1 MKAMKEE
8 LGMIVKNKKWELD
21 DCPKERDVIGVKWIY
36 KTKLNSNRSIQ
47 KHKARLVARG
57 FTQKPGADFFETFA
71 SVSGLE
77 TIKTNFLLI
86 DNRNFID

>member
-8 LGMIVKNKKWELD
+8 SGMIVKNKKWELD

-47 KHKARLVARG
+47 KHKARLVARIYS
-57 FTQKPGADFFETFA
+57 KA
-71 SVSGLE
+71 
-77 TIKTNFLLI
+77 
-86 DNRNFID
+86 RN